1 MNHSCDANTI
11 SSDTR
16 TTEESNKFEFDQ
28 IAFKDI
34 YVGDEI
40 TCNYLHFDYECDGHS
55 FECMC
60 GSENCHKYINGFK
73 NCPLEQQV
81 SLLPY
86 VEHYMLEVFKA
97 DNPNIIFKQVK
108 PNKNVTIYS
117 DNKYGYQLRS
127 LKSFKIGDTVLEN
140 NIEKISKDVKV
151 ILKTQLDSQDFYILL
166 NTDDHFTQREA
177 WNDY

>member
-1 MNHSCDANTI
+1 
-11 SSDTR
+11 
-16 TTEESNKFEFDQ
+16 
-28 IAFKDI
+28 
-34 YVGDEI
+34 
-40 TCNYLHFDYECDGHS
+40 
-55 FECMC
+55 
-60 GSENCHKYINGFK
+60 
-73 NCPLEQQV
+73 LEQQV